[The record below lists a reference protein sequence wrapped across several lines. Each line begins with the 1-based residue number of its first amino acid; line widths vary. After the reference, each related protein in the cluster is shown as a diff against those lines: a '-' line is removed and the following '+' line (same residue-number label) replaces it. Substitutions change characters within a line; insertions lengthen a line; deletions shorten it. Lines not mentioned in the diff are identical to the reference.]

1 MSSKPEL
8 AAFQASVARFISK
21 SALWR
26 IAGDA

>member
-8 AAFQASVARFISK
+8 AAFQANVARFIRE